1 MRRILW
7 KNDVE
12 SANNAAPSTGPQSR
26 PQSLQKNQVLMPHL
40 MKWHKNQI
48 FILVM

>member
-1 MRRILW
+1 MRGILW

-12 SANNAAPSTGPQSR
+12 SANNAAPSTSPQSR

-48 FILVM
+48 FIFVM